1 MVCRR
6 FQGILFD
13 TQGRSSRR
21 SLGGFGETRIQV
33 RIDRRLEL
41 IDDIAI
47 AASKLKVEDVL
58 LKVVD
63 CLGRLTKNRG
73 HGVNDGVD
81 KLMA

>member
-33 RIDRRLEL
+33 KIDRRLEL

-47 AASKLKVEDVL
+47 SASKLKVQDVE

-63 CLGRLTKNRG
+63 CLGRLKKNRG
-73 HGVNDGVD
+73 RGVNDGVD
-81 KLMA
+81 KLLA